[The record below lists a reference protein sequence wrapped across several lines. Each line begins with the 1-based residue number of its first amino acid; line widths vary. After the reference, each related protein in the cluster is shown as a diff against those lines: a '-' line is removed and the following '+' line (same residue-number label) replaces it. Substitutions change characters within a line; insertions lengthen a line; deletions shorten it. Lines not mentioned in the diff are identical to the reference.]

1 MMIQFKDIINFYF
14 CLENMKKT
22 THFKMG
28 AFGVFGLLLTFR
40 KEIHEF
46 LSSNNLYKE
55 EGDPN

>member
-1 MMIQFKDIINFYF
+1 
-14 CLENMKKT
+14 MKKT